1 MANNT
6 VLNRL
11 FTIAS
16 LHDIVENP
24 DNPVYK
30 EILEK
35 YTKCNESNYF
45 ITNEEAFSS
54 IYTYL
59 KKNYRNEYYYKNTI
73 LNRLLLGAHSI
84 STTTAL
90 TQIPISASKADFV
103 MINGK
108 AVVYEI
114 KTELDNLERLESQI
128 KNYYKAFD
136 HVCVVTCDEY
146 AEVLLSRFADLPVG
160 IYTISDS
167 EYIRHIKEPQ
177 LNNADL
183 DSSVIFKVLN
193 KSEYES
199 IIQSFYGSLP
209 QTTQVM
215 YYRECRKLFL
225 DIPKEKQYTAFL
237 KELKKRNSIQ
247 DKQMFLDVPY
257 ELKAL
262 VYFSH
267 FSKSDY
273 STLNNFLS
281 TQIGG

>member
-11 FTIAS
+11 FTISS

-24 DNPVYK
+24 GNSVYT

-35 YTKCNESNYF
+35 YISYNTSDYS
-45 ITNEEAFSS
+45 ITNKEAFSS

-59 KKNYRNEYYYKNTI
+59 RKHYRNEYYYKNTI

-84 STTTAL
+84 TTTTAL
-90 TQIPISASKADFV
+90 TQIPISTSKADFV

-128 KNYYKAFD
+128 ENYYKAFD
-136 HVCVVTCDEY
+136 HVCVVTCEEY
-146 AEVLLSRFADLPVG
+146 ADVLLSRFVDSSVG
-160 IYTISDS
+160 IYTISHS
-167 EYIRHIKEPQ
+167 EYIKHIKEPTK
-177 LNNADL
+177 NDTSL

-193 KSEYES
+193 KPEYES
-199 IIQSFYGSLP
+199 IIQSFYGYLP

-215 YYRECRKLFL
+215 YYRECRNMFL
-225 DIPKEKQYTAFL
+225 NIPIEKQYAAFL
-237 KELKKRNSIQ
+237 KEIKKRNSIH
-247 DKQMFLDVPY
+247 DKQMFMDIPY

-273 STLNNFLS
+273 SKLNDFLD

>member
-11 FTIAS
+11 FTISS

-24 DNPVYK
+24 DNSVYK
-30 EILEK
+30 AILGK
-35 YTKCNESNYF
+35 YIEYSTNEHP
-45 ITNEEAFSS
+45 ITNKEAFSS

-59 KKNYRNEYYYKNTI
+59 KKHYRNEYYYKNTI

-84 STTTAL
+84 TTTTAL
-90 TQIPISASKADFV
+90 TQIPIATSKADFV

-114 KTELDNLERLESQI
+114 KTELDNLERLDSQI
-128 KNYYKAFD
+128 ENYYKAFD
-136 HVCVVTCDEY
+136 HVCVVTCEEY
-146 AEVLLSRFADLPVG
+146 ADVLLSRFAYSPVG
-160 IYTISDS
+160 IYTISNS
-167 EYIRHIKEPQ
+167 EYIKHVKEPQ
-177 LNNADL
+177 LNNANL

-193 KSEYES
+193 KPEYES

-225 DIPKEKQYTAFL
+225 DIPKEIQYAAFL
-237 KELKKRNSIQ
+237 KELKKRNSIY

-267 FSKSDY
+267 FNKSDY
-273 STLNNFLS
+273 SKLNTFLG